1 MMIVDE
7 SAVQLE
13 DARLVGERGVLLM
26 LWDIYSRDRLGVE
39 QDERRV

>member
-13 DARLVGERGVLLM
+13 DARLGGERGVLLM